1 MKLYIK
7 GARASFA
14 QSLFEARPPKDGKGK
29 AKYGLTGI
37 LEKTTTAFAGDA
49 NPEGPAGQA
58 KGYKFGDLKQ
68 EVSKAII
75 EVAKAKWGEAATD
88 SVDAAGNKTQ
98 IPAFMSVLGLLKAQN
113 RLPLH
118 DGAEKANYPGYLG
131 NLYMN
136 ASNEIRPVTRHK
148 NGAQLEAKDGV
159 IYSGAYV
166 DMVVDIWAQD
176 NQFGRRV
183 NASLLAVTFSHD
195 GERLAGGASAT
206 DDDYAAIPQEAQ
218 VKAAVSGGGA
228 ASLFSV

>member
-1 MKLYIK
+1 LYIK
-7 GARASFA
+7 GARASFV

-37 LEKTTTAFAGDA
+37 LEKTTLAFAGDA

-58 KGYKFGDLKQ
+58 KGYKFG
-68 EVSKAII
+68 EVKTETSKAII
-75 EVAKAKWGEAATD
+75 EVAKAKWGEAATET
-88 SVDAAGNKTQ
+88 VDATGNKVMA
-98 IPAFMSVLGLLKAQN
+98 PAYMVVLQLLKAQN

-136 ASNEIRPVTRHK
+136 GNNEIRPVVRNK
-148 NGAQLEAKDGV
+148 NGAQIEAKDGI
-159 IYSGAYV
+159 IYSGCYV

-176 NQFGRRV
+176 NAHGRRV
-183 NASLLAVTFSHD
+183 NASLLAVTFAGE

-218 VKAAVSGGGA
+218 AKAAATGGGA